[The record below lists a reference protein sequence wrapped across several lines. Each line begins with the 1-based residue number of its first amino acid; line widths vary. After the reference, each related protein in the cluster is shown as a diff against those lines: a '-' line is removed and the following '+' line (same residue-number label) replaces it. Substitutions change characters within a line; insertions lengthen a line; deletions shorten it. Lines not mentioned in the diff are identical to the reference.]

1 MTRGSVT
8 HYRGYCIEGVKRG
21 GGMLLR
27 VIPTRPNLP
36 ILKYSRFRTVRAT
49 WDKALGVVTGYIG
62 EILGQAVHTTT
73 AIPSSDP
80 GAEIEEARRIKAQ
93 LLAELTQLRA
103 KLSEREPTLIKFPE
117 RPRRRSGSKASHF

>member
-1 MTRGSVT
+1 MTRAAVT
-8 HYRGYCIEGVKRG
+8 HYRGYRIEGVKQG

-49 WDKALGVVTGYIG
+49 WDKALGVVTGYID
-62 EILGQAVHTTT
+62 ETLGQAVHTTT

>member
-1 MTRGSVT
+1 MTRGAVT
-8 HYRGYCIEGVKRG
+8 HYRGYRIEGVKQG

-62 EILGQAVHTTT
+62 ESLGQAVHTAT

-93 LLAELTQLRA
+93 LLAELTQPRA
-103 KLSEREPTLIKFPE
+103 EREPTLIKLPE
-117 RPRRRSGSKASHF
+117 RPRRRSGSKASHLA

>member
-8 HYRGYCIEGVKRG
+8 HYRGYHIEGVKQG

-62 EILGQAVHTTT
+62 ETLGQAVHTTT

-103 KLSEREPTLIKFPE
+103 EREPKLIKFPE
-117 RPRRRSGSKASHF
+117 RPRRRSRSKASHF